1 MPSTSQPS
9 INLILPPEIQR
20 TFERSS
26 AFLAYKYDGVAPSP
40 EELAIFYLAGAEPHE
55 VVTNL
60 ERQVLQISGSSLP
73 DKDDHLVQTY
83 LEMERTTEYYP
94 KP

>member
-1 MPSTSQPS
+1 MPTTSPQA
-9 INLILPPEIQR
+9 ITLLLPPEIQR
-20 TFERSS
+20 NFEKSS

-55 VVTNL
+55 IVTNL
-60 ERQVLQISGSSLP
+60 ERQVLQVSGNSLP
-73 DKDDHLVQTY
+73 DRDDHLVQTY

-94 KP
+94 KS

>member
-1 MPSTSQPS
+1 MEATQ
-9 INLILPPEIQR
+9 IKTITLALPPEIQT

-26 AFLAYKYDGVAPSP
+26 AFLAYKYDGTAPSP

-55 VVTNL
+55 VVANL
-60 ERQVLQISGSSLP
+60 ERQVLQVSGKDLP
-73 DKDDHLVQTY
+73 DNDDHLVQTY

-94 KP
+94 KK